1 MSYIRLSKSLVLY
14 TTVEDTP
21 LKVTPSPE
29 DAAVFACAWVGAS
42 VVVLV
47 TVPSD
52 DEELWLEVDPKLNT
66 KPSGFELVVGAEELP
81 RSDGDG
87 AKEDDK
93 DFDGVEPKLRID
105 PSGVELL
112 DKIELE
118 SSISLDEFDPPE
130 EEDELGLEGMTKI
143 KPSGVELLT
152 VIDEEQ
158 GFDPNVN
165 MVPDDEEEEEL
176 EHEEKLADTLEDD
189 DEEL

>member
-1 MSYIRLSKSLVLY
+1 M
-14 TTVEDTP
+14 
-21 LKVTPSPE
+21 
-29 DAAVFACAWVGAS
+29 
-42 VVVLV
+42 
-47 TVPSD
+47 
-52 DEELWLEVDPKLNT
+52 NT
-66 KPSGFELVVGAEELP
+66 NPSGVELIVEAEELP

-93 DFDGVEPKLRID
+93 DFDGVEPKLKID

-143 KPSGVELLT
+143 KPSGVELLM

-158 GFDPNVN
+158 GFEPNVN
-165 MVPDDEEEEEL
+165 MVPDDDEEEEL
-176 EHEEKLADTLEDD
+176 KLKEKIADTP
-189 DEEL
+189 